1 MALVNL
7 VADDNWQGFDEAWRS
22 LMEEDGPLDELIRAL
37 EVVATKRRMPRCLP
51 LLREH
56 AGKLSE
62 GGRAADAAILLGQA
76 LRGGGA
82 PSELADPLLQAT
94 ETAWGEEKWYAPF
107 CELAGF
113 RTDTRDLRRAWNYFD
128 DIRSY
133 REGMIFFHPAGW
145 GTGEVLELDTEKL
158 EIDVR
163 FHSGRRDRFPMRTA
177 LDIFE
182 SLPDDDLRAQS
193 YRDPEGLKKR
203 LKEDP
208 LDVLRSV
215 LVRYNGRAS
224 NVMLR
229 NTLMQV
235 GITGNA
241 WTSWWR
247 KTRLLAENS
256 EWFRVTGKGNKVE
269 VRMLAR
275 AVDPVEGLRN
285 QLRHSRNLQEAVH
298 RVRDLMTGGKVDEV
312 LQKTALETLTEL
324 TAASSSAEERGH
336 RFAAWLLLRDHI
348 GETPPDMLDIL
359 REAAAAPRPQDPS
372 QPPKIWGLFH
382 LAATSREQERCVALM
397 LEVYGEEA
405 WLDEANEGLPHA
417 PPAMV
422 KPLIE
427 ALRKAKRLGD
437 LAVHYRVMLARPTRN
452 PQVLIGLARAME
464 SMSTS
469 VLKESDLQGPTQR
482 AQALLEL
489 AIFLEEHRRGN
500 AALTRAHGKLTELL
514 VRGEQPL
521 LRRLLQNADAATLRS
536 LRLMSQRGLDDPIEN
551 IITDIAIER
560 GSDALGEKVEFWD
573 TEQIWTTRD
582 GIKRR
587 EQELR
592 ELREV
597 KIPANREAIARAASY
612 GDLSEN
618 AEWEQAIRDQ
628 SELTSQ
634 AAQMEKDLAQASLLE
649 NAIIPEDTVAPGTTV
664 RFRDLSEGS
673 EQEILLLGPWD
684 TNREGAVYYRA
695 PLAAGM
701 LGKHSGDRVSIRLPR
716 GETEVEILSVAVADV
731 V

>member
-7 VADDNWQGFDEAWRS
+7 VSDDNWQGFDEAWRTAVD
-22 LMEEDGPLDELIRAL
+22 EGAPIDELLRAL

-56 AGKLSE
+56 ATRLLESD
-62 GGRAADAAILLGQA
+62 RAADAALLLGQA

-82 PSELADPLLQAT
+82 PSELAEPLMQAA
-94 ETAWGEEKWYAPF
+94 EAAWGSESWWAPF
-107 CELAGF
+107 TELAGF

-133 REGMIFFHPAGW
+133 RKGMIFFHPAGW
-145 GTGEVLELDTEKL
+145 GTGEVLELDTDAL
-158 EIDVR
+158 EIEVR
-163 FHSGRRDRFPMRTA
+163 FQSGRRDRFPMSTA

-203 LKEDP
+203 LKDDP

-256 EWFRVTGKGNKVE
+256 EWFQVTGKGNKVE

-275 AVDPVEGLRN
+275 AVDPVEGLRT
-285 QLRHSRNLQEAVH
+285 QLRNSRTLHEAVH
-298 RVRDLMTGGKVDEV
+298 RVRDLLAGGKCDET
-312 LQKTALETLTEL
+312 LRAAALESLVQLTD
-324 TAASSSAEERGH
+324 ASTGPEEAQD
-336 RFAAWLLLRDHI
+336 RFASWLLLRDQL
-348 GETPPDMLDIL
+348 GETPAGMLELL
-359 REAAAAPRPQDPS
+359 REAAAAERPTDPS
-372 QPPKIWGLFH
+372 QAPRLWKLFH
-382 LAATSREQERCVALM
+382 LAATSREQERCVAL
-397 LEVYGEEA
+397 LQEVLGEA
-405 WLDEANEGLPHA
+405 WLDEANAGLPHA

-422 KPLIE
+422 KPIIE

-437 LAVHYRVMLARPTRN
+437 LAVHYRTLLARPTRN
-452 PQVLIGLARAME
+452 PHVLIGLAKAME
-464 SMSTS
+464 SMSAS
-469 VLKESDLQGPTQR
+469 VLEEHDLQGPQQR

-489 AIFLEEHRRGN
+489 GVFLEEHRRGN
-500 AALTRAHGKLTELL
+500 AALTRAHGKLTDLL
-514 VRGEQPL
+514 AHGDKPL
-521 LRRLLQNADAATLRS
+521 LRRLLENADATTLRS
-536 LRLMSQRGLDDPIEN
+536 LRLMSQRGIDDPIDN
-551 IITDIAIER
+551 LITDIAIER
-560 GSDALGEKVEFWD
+560 GSGALEEAAEFWETD
-573 TEQIWTTRD
+573 QIWTTRD

-612 GDLSEN
+612 GDLAEN

-634 AAQMEKDLAQASLLE
+634 AAQMEKELAQAALLE
-649 NAIIPEDTVAPGTTV
+649 NANIPEDTVAPGTTV
-664 RFRDLSEGS
+664 RFKDLVEGQ

-684 TNREGAVYYRA
+684 TGREGAVFYRA

-701 LGKHSGDRVSIRLPR
+701 LGKHSGDRVRIQLPR
-716 GETEVEILSVAVADV
+716 GETEVEILSVEVADV

>member
-1 MALVNL
+1 MSLVNL
-7 VADDNWQGFDEAWRS
+7 VSDDNWQGFDDAWRELLEQGGS
-22 LMEEDGPLDELIRAL
+22 IDELLRAL
-37 EVVATKRRMPRCLP
+37 EVVAEKRRMPRCLP

-56 AGKLSE
+56 ATHLLENGS
-62 GGRAADAAILLGQA
+62 ASDAALLLGQA

-82 PSELADPLLQAT
+82 PSELTEPLLQAS
-94 ETAWGEEKWYAPF
+94 EAAWGEESWWSRF
-107 CELAGF
+107 CELADFQSG
-113 RTDTRDLRRAWNYFD
+113 TRDLRRAWNFFD

-133 REGMIFFHPAGW
+133 REGMILFHPAGW
-145 GTGEVLELDTEKL
+145 GTGEVEKLDTDEL
-158 EIDVR
+158 EIEVH

-177 LDIFE
+177 LEIFE
-182 SLPDDDLRAQS
+182 VLPDDDLRAQS

-215 LVRYNGRAS
+215 LTRYNGRAS

-275 AVDPVEGLRN
+275 AVDPIEGLRN
-285 QLRHSRNLQEAVH
+285 QMRHCRTLHEAVH
-298 RVRDLMTGGKVDEV
+298 RVRDLLAGGKVNEE
-312 LQKTALETLTEL
+312 LRSAALEMLTEL
-324 TAASSSAEERGH
+324 TAASESPEESPD

-348 GETPPDMLDIL
+348 GHTPENMLAML
-359 REAAAAPRPQDPS
+359 SEAAATERPQDPS
-372 QPPKIWGLFH
+372 RAPALWRLFH
-382 LAATSREQERCVALM
+382 LAATSREQERCVAL
-397 LEVYGEEA
+397 LQEVCGEEK
-405 WLDEANEGLPHA
+405 WLDEADAGLPHA

-437 LAVHYRVMLARPTRN
+437 LARHYRVLLARPTRN
-452 PQVLIGLARAME
+452 PQVLIGLAKAME

-469 VLKESDLQGPTQR
+469 VLKEHDLQGPQQR

-489 AIFLEEHRRGN
+489 AVYLEEHRRGN
-500 AALTRAHGKLTELL
+500 AALTRAHQKLTDLL
-514 VRGEQPL
+514 VEGTEPL
-521 LRRLLQNADAATLRS
+521 LRRQLEKADAATLHS
-536 LRLMSQRGLDDPIEN
+536 LRLMSQRGIDDPIDTL
-551 IITDIAIER
+551 ITDIAIER
-560 GSDALGEKVEFWD
+560 GSIALDDEVGFWD
-573 TEQIWTTRD
+573 TDEIWTTRE
-582 GIKRR
+582 GIQRR
-587 EQELR
+587 ERELR

-634 AAQMEKDLAQASLLE
+634 AAQMEKELAQAALLE
-649 NAIIPEDTVAPGTTV
+649 NAVIPEDTVAPGTTV
-664 RFRDLSEGS
+664 RFRDLSEGE

-684 TNREGAVYYRA
+684 TNQSGAVYYRA

-701 LGKHSGDRVSIRLPR
+701 LGKHSGDKVSIRLPG
-716 GETEVEILSVAVADV
+716 GETEVEILSIQVAEFV
-731 V
+731 